1 MNVNYLRLS
10 QIKLVHDTIVALL
23 EELSQLDLALLV
35 GQLAL
40 YLAISVIDDGNEHVQ
55 EDKEDEEYVGQE
67 EDGTEHTIRSL
78 KRLKVKVAENDAEQS
93 VTRIIINR
101 LEHENEKKIQS
112 NALNRFFTS
121 NRRKC

>member
-1 MNVNYLRLS
+1 MRLS

-78 KRLKVKVAENDAEQS
+78 KRLKVKVTENDAEQS
-93 VTRIIINR
+93 VTRIIIINR
-101 LEHENEKKIQS
+101 LEHEHEKKIES